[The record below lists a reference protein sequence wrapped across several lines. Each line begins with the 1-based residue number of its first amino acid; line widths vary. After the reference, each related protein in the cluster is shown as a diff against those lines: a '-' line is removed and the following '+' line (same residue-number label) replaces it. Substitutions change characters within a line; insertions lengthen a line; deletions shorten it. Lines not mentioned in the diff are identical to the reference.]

1 VELKPIP
8 LDSLTLSIHRI
19 FDKDWFLLTCG
30 DFPSRHFNTMT
41 ISWGALGFIWGKPV
55 AMVVVRPQ
63 RYTHEFTERYGDFTL
78 SSFPKRFR
86 TALNLLGSTSGRQ
99 GDKIGKSGL
108 TPCAAESVRSPCFE
122 EATLVLECRKIYR
135 DPIDPA
141 GFLDPAIAA
150 NYPARDYHTMYFGE
164 IVAARGKA
172 EHAGR

>member
-1 VELKPIP
+1 
-8 LDSLTLSIHRI
+8 
-19 FDKDWFLLTCG
+19 
-30 DFPSRHFNTMT
+30 MT
-41 ISWGALGFIWGKPV
+41 VSWGALGFIWGKPV

-78 SSFPKRFR
+78 STLPKRFR
-86 TALNLLGSTSGRQ
+86 AALNLLGSTSGRQ

-108 TPCAAESVRSPCFE
+108 TPCAAESVRSPAFA

-135 DPIDPA
+135 DSIDPA
-141 GFLDPAIAA
+141 GFLDPSIAA
-150 NYPARDYHTMYFGE
+150 NYPARDYHTLYFGE